1 MPLQRRLPKRGF
13 RNPFRREYAVVNLQE
28 IEASFEAQA
37 VIDPEALVAKGLARS
52 GRLVKVLGD
61 GELKKAVTVK
71 AHAFSGKARERI
83 LAAGGQA
90 EVIERA

>member
-13 RNPFRREYAVVNLQE
+13 RSPFRREYSVVNLKQLE
-28 IEASFEAQA
+28 DRFEAQA
-37 VIDPEALVAKGLARS
+37 VIDPEALVAKGLTSS
-52 GRLVKVLGD
+52 GRLIKVLGE

-71 AHAFSGKARERI
+71 AHAFSGKAREQI
-83 LAAGGQA
+83 EAAGGQA

>member
-13 RNPFRREYAVVNLQE
+13 RSPFRREYSVVNLKQL
-28 IEASFEAQA
+28 EARFEAQA
-37 VIDPEALVAKGLARS
+37 VIDPPALVAKGLAGS

-61 GELKKAVTVK
+61 GELKKALTVK

-83 LAAGGQA
+83 AAAGGQV